1 MATMIPS
8 IPTNQVIATE
18 AITGDAGYHGLKI
31 IHAQSDPLAAKN
43 YTDRAYRFQHETDYT
58 VIRATLTRKG
68 MVDPSSPHMRIS
80 VHTHPTLKQF
90 RDMVQYDPSNPP
102 PDNYDALGMQEAHD
116 QTQSDFKG
124 QKQLNKTLFRDYLLE
139 SVTGSRTAYLPGI
152 SGWQTKTSFGRTV
165 FVVFDEEDPDAL
177 YGILYLPKAPIMQAD
192 GQTQTAALFALAAQK
207 EAVDKGALEKFR
219 VTLEIELNVDERKA
233 GQSFADRNGRGSKK
247 NKNLVIGL
255 DSSSAMSQ
263 LRDASIEGTVFEK
276 RLARGRNTP
285 TTVTATGM
293 IVDLSTME
301 QMLMGVVSDLGDK
314 PEILKHHHIS
324 YFLPYTREFIKLLDE
339 VFSKYWLEKTPLNQ
353 DPFRK
358 LYVHGWPFALKAIAA
373 AYHSARIEQ
382 LAPLARSLR
391 AQSAGKGLEE
401 AFQDQLHDEQQK
413 APAQPPITFEELK
426 DRLEKIDWLRY
437 RKHWIKLTGAKQGKD
452 GKLKTFKLRSTGE
465 EKVDGQAQNTN
476 TVIGIVKDKIL
487 SEKWE
492 DLTSNEDQKS

>member
-1 MATMIPS
+1 MATMIPA
-8 IPTNQVIATE
+8 IPTNQIIATE
-18 AITGDAGYHGLKI
+18 AIAGDPGYHGLKI
-31 IHAQSDPLAAKN
+31 IHAQSDPLTAKN

-68 MVDPSSPHMRIS
+68 MVDPTSSHMRIS
-80 VHTHPTLKQF
+80 VHSHPTLKQF
-90 RDMVQYDPSNPP
+90 RDMVQYDPSDPAPN
-102 PDNYDALGMQEAHD
+102 NYYALGMQEAHD

-124 QKQLNKTLFRDYLLE
+124 QKQTNKELFKNYLLE
-139 SVTGSRTAYLPGI
+139 SVTGSRTAYLPVI

-165 FVVFDEEDPDAL
+165 FVAFDEEDPDAL
-177 YGILYLPKAPIMQAD
+177 YGILYLPKDPIMQAD
-192 GQTQTAALFALAAQK
+192 GQTQTAALFALAGQK

-219 VTLEIELNVDERKA
+219 VTLEIEFNVDERKA

-285 TTVTATGM
+285 TTVTATGA

-324 YFLPYTREFIKLLDE
+324 SFLPYTREFIKLLDE
-339 VFSKYWLEKTPLNQ
+339 VFSKYWLEKTPPNQ
-353 DPFRK
+353 DTFRK

-401 AFQDQLHDEQQK
+401 AFKDQLFDEQQK
-413 APAQPPITFEELK
+413 VPSVPPITFDELK

-452 GKLKTFKLRSTGE
+452 GTLKTFKLKSTGE
-465 EKVDGQAQNTN
+465 EKVDSQAQNTI
-476 TVIGIVKDKIL
+476 TVIAAVRDKIL
-487 SEKWE
+487 SKTWE
-492 DLTSNEDQKS
+492 DLTSSEDHKS

>member
-1 MATMIPS
+1 M
-8 IPTNQVIATE
+8 V
-18 AITGDAGYHGLKI
+18 
-31 IHAQSDPLAAKN
+31 
-43 YTDRAYRFQHETDYT
+43 
-58 VIRATLTRKG
+58 RATLTRKG
-68 MVDPSSPHMRIS
+68 MVDSQSAHTRIS

-102 PDNYDALGMQEAHD
+102 PDNYDALGMKEAHD

-124 QKQLNKTLFRDYLLE
+124 QKQLNKDLFKNYLLE
-139 SVTGSRTAYLPGI
+139 SIMGSRTAYLPSI
-152 SGWQTKTSFGRTV
+152 SGWQTKSSLARTV
-165 FVVFDEEDPDAL
+165 FVAFDEEDPDAL
-177 YGILYLPKAPIMQAD
+177 YGLLYLPKSPIMQAD
-192 GQTQTAALFALAAQK
+192 GQTQTAALFALAAHK

-285 TTVTATGM
+285 TSVTATGM

-301 QMLMGVVSDLGDK
+301 QMLMGVVSDLSDK

-324 YFLPYTREFIKLLDE
+324 YFQPYTREFIKLLDD
-339 VFSKYWLEKTPLNQ
+339 VFAKYWLEKTPLNQ
-353 DPFRK
+353 DTFRK

-373 AYHSARIEQ
+373 AYHATRIAE
-382 LAPLARSLR
+382 LAPLARALR

-401 AFQDQLHDEQQK
+401 AFIDQLHEEQQK
-413 APAQPPITFEELK
+413 PPSQPVITFEELK

-437 RKHWIKLTGAKQGKD
+437 RKHWIKLAGAKQGKD
-452 GKLKTFKLRSTGE
+452 GKFKTFKLKSTGE
-465 EKVDGQAQNTN
+465 EKVDGQAQNTH
-476 TVIGIVKDKIL
+476 TVIGAVRDKIL
-487 SEKWE
+487 SDKWE
-492 DLTSNEDQKS
+492 DLTSTEDQKIS